1 MRAKTRLCA
10 MRKKMTEPNFRK
22 KVRYANSRG
31 KVVPN
36 VEMALVTTSAGSRN
50 ECGRRTDGRK

>member
-10 MRKKMTEPNFRK
+10 MMKKITDPNFRK

-31 KVVPN
+31 NVVPN
-36 VEMALVTTSAGSRN
+36 VERALVANVSR
-50 ECGRRTDGRK
+50 K

>member
-1 MRAKTRLCA
+1 M
-10 MRKKMTEPNFRK
+10 MKKITVPNFSK

-36 VEMALVTTSAGSRN
+36 VEMALVTTSAGGSRN
-50 ECGRRTDGRK
+50 E